1 MTISRSTMKVN
12 LKVQIVWAIINQRI
26 GGLRL
31 LKRVRYVP
39 TYSARNLI
47 VFSTFLFI
55 FADSCNDSPKILYRG
70 QNSQGKVLRLLLSVG
85 DNHKGSQGGYILEN
99 IGSLTL
105 DPFPTCGIK
114 KIAMVKNGFFMAL
127 CTSLLWGNEIIH
139 PFDIFCLPIFALHNK
154 TE

>member
-31 LKRVRYVP
+31 LKRV
-39 TYSARNLI
+39 RNLI

-127 CTSLLWGNEIIH
+127 YTSLLWGNEIIH
-139 PFDIFCLPIFALHNK
+139 PFDIFCLPIFALHSK
-154 TE
+154 TEEKMITL